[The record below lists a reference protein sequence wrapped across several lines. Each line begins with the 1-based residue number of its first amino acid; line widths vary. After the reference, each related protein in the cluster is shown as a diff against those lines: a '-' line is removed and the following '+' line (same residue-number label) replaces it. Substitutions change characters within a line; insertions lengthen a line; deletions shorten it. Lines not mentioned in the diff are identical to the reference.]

1 MSTTAN
7 PQGIQQP
14 TAQRTAGGEDRQ
26 NAKRRYA
33 IQFAVW
39 CIGLIVFLITCVII
53 HGHPKPY
60 SFDLSITQTV
70 QGFRVPAYINAIFTF
85 PSTLNNPLPSEIA
98 LGLWLAFM
106 LVMALVTRLRG
117 KSPLTWLQA
126 AVFLVVTVMSS
137 AGLNV
142 LADDAVG
149 RPRPNPH
156 TEPIHVLGP
165 IVPFPTYPSGH
176 TEHDVA
182 YYGFLLYLSFTKP
195 VREWRYRWFL
205 LPLQL
210 YAVYDILMI
219 GYSRI
224 LEGDHWFT
232 DVMGGYL
239 EGVIY
244 LFFFIF
250 LYRWATTWL
259 AKWRE
264 ERQAKKAAAA

>member
-1 MSTTAN
+1 MPTTAN
-7 PQGIQQP
+7 PQGIQRP

-26 NAKRRYA
+26 NARGRYV
-33 IQFAVW
+33 IQFAAW
-39 CIGLIVFLITCVII
+39 FIGFIVFII
-53 HGHPKPY
+53 SCFIMHGHPKPY
-60 SFDLSITQTV
+60 PIDLIVTHTV
-70 QGFRVPAYINAIFTF
+70 QGFRVPGFVEAIFIF
-85 PSTLNNPLPSEIA
+85 PSILNNPVSSEVA

-106 LVMALVTRLRG
+106 LVMALITRLRG

-126 AVFLVVTVMSS
+126 AIFLVITVMSS

-142 LADDAVG
+142 LADELVG

-156 TEPIHVLGP
+156 TDHIQVMTP

-205 LPLQL
+205 LPFQI

-239 EGVIY
+239 EGTIY

-250 LYRWATTWL
+250 LYRWTTTML

-264 ERQAKKAAAA
+264 KKHARTATA

>member
-26 NAKRRYA
+26 NARRRYT
-33 IQFAVW
+33 IQFAAW
-39 CIGLIVFLITCVII
+39 FIGLIAFII
-53 HGHPKPY
+53 SCFIVHGHPKPY
-60 SFDLSITQTV
+60 PIDLTMTHTV
-70 QGFRVPAYINAIFTF
+70 QGFRVPGFVEAIFTF
-85 PSTLNNPLPSEIA
+85 PSTLNNPVPSEVA

-106 LVMALVTRLRG
+106 LVMALITRLRG
-117 KSPLTWLQA
+117 KSPLTWLQSA
-126 AVFLVVTVMSS
+126 IFLVITVMSS

-142 LADDAVG
+142 LADDLVG

-156 TEPIHVLGP
+156 TDHIQVMTP

-176 TEHDVA
+176 TEHDIA

-232 DVMGGYL
+232 DVLGGYL
-239 EGVIY
+239 EGAVY

-250 LYRWATTWL
+250 LYRWVTTML

-264 ERQAKKAAAA
+264 KKQAGAAAA